1 LTQRTNIFGTPKPS
15 APISGINEMAS
26 DTEGDRAD
34 TQEAKLRDADI
45 VLRIEAAELTE
56 AFDLIMQRYESKVYR
71 LCLAFLRDRAQ
82 AQDAAQESLVRLWRA
97 LPKYDGRAALSTWI
111 YAIARNWCL
120 TCLSAKRRTV
130 SLSES
135 YVQAEV
141 DMLAAP
147 ETQDVSD
154 QAHALRQLVAELPE
168 VTRRIVTLFYFEEQ
182 SVAQVSELIGL
193 AQGTIKTHLFRAR
206 ALMLA
211 RMESLGMANFEN
223 WVSGEL
229 T

>member
-1 LTQRTNIFGTPKPS
+1 
-15 APISGINEMAS
+15 MAS

-34 TQEAKLRDADI
+34 TQEATLRDADI

-120 TCLSAKRRTV
+120 TCLNAKRHTV

-141 DMLAAP
+141 DTLAAP
-147 ETQDVSD
+147 ETQDASD

-211 RMESLGMANFEN
+211 RMEFLGLANFKD